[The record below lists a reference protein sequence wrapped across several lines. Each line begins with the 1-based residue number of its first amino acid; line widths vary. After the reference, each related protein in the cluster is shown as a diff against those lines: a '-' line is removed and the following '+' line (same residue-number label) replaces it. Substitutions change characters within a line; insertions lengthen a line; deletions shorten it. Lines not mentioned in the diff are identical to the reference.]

1 MSMSE
6 ALYLDGIGMVVISIG
21 VSKMLMQGIL

>member
-6 ALYLDGIGMVVISIG
+6 ALYLDAIGMVVISIG